1 MPIWTNST
9 LPVWLG
15 SSCGAIP
22 TTSATIRQ
30 LPATLLTK
38 LNFPKRRSCGGA
50 SGFPVDPDLRADRAP
65 TVWLPH
71 LDPGAVLIAPAPED
85 FADARSLGAI
95 ARSFERRTADRSYCL
110 IDEHHGRLPVVFIGG
125 ADATTPL
132 AVTIPFDADFAA
144 RADAARRLW
153 RVVIGRPQPPERL
166 TRQRRDRLGL
176 ALRALDGRL
185 YGESY
190 RVIAQSLFGPARIP
204 AGAAWKTHE
213 LRDRTIRLTRVGL
226 KLMRGGYLDLLRYP
240 RKQRE

>member
-1 MPIWTNST
+1 
-9 LPVWLG
+9 
-15 SSCGAIP
+15 
-22 TTSATIRQ
+22 
-30 LPATLLTK
+30 
-38 LNFPKRRSCGGA
+38 
-50 SGFPVDPDLRADRAP
+50 
-65 TVWLPH
+65 LPH

-95 ARSFERRTADRSYCL
+95 ARSFERRAADRSYCL

-153 RVVIGRPQPPERL
+153 RVVIGRPQTHPPERL

-190 RVIAQSLFGPARIP
+190 RVIAQSLFRPARIP

-213 LRDRTIRLTRVGL
+213 LRDRTIRLARVGL
-226 KLMRGGYLDLLRYP
+226 KLMRGGYLELLRYP